1 MILEIRWR
9 HIRPHVN
16 REALMDRIKRLLNND
31 KIKILLIS
39 ALIAAVMQ
47 LIHHAPGLL
56 RNLSDWLFLTGL
68 LHILVGAVR
77 YIKNVGLFKTFS
89 YMSYKRRWKKHV
101 HSGES
106 RPMSLAEY
114 TVNVILND
122 ANQRPVAW
130 PLGAG
135 LLLCAASFLTAMVI
149 T

>member
-1 MILEIRWR
+1 MVQL
-9 HIRPHVN
+9 
-16 REALMDRIKRLLNND
+16 KRLLNND

-39 ALIAAVMQ
+39 SVVAAVVQ
-47 LIHHAPGLL
+47 LIHHVPGIL

-101 HSGES
+101 HSGEA
-106 RPMSLAEY
+106 RPMSLADY

-130 PLGAG
+130 PLMAG
-135 LLLCAASFLTAMVI
+135 LALCAASFLVALAVV
-149 T
+149 